1 MKEITRIHLAKT
13 PYSVE
18 LDAKKALEEY
28 LLAIE
33 KTMKADE
40 DALREI
46 EARMVELLEVRGV
59 MSDQVISL
67 SDVESLREQMGEPK
81 EFSEDGESVVE
92 EKTAI
97 HEADEKPTKR
107 FMRDT
112 DNAVI
117 GGVCAGVA
125 AYFNK
130 DVLLI
135 RLVMVALAI
144 MSFGTILLI
153 YLIFWISTPPA
164 RTKAD
169 RLVMAGK
176 PVTLEALKESSDSTG
191 VRPPSLAFKRFFRL
205 GLGVVMLMATLGTV
219 VGVMVGGFVGY
230 DLVSTLKGLSAQPW
244 AFGMLA
250 SLFIG
255 GVALITLLG
264 LLTSAAFR
272 WSVRKAAGLAMLAM
286 LLVGAFATAGV
297 AISATQTMASLARDE
312 KNYSKTEAVEL
323 PTNLDGIKGFE
334 VVGEATLDM
343 RASDTPRAEVK
354 YWAVGDHSKPNV
366 KIERVG
372 DILRFVVDKDHQGES
387 CSSIIVSNGSC
398 EIFYPNITLYGVDA
412 ADRVQSLDE
421 VETKVSTPSSNQ

>member
-1 MKEITRIHLAKT
+1 M
-13 PYSVE
+13 
-18 LDAKKALEEY
+18 DAKKALEEY
-28 LLAIE
+28 LSAIE

-59 MSDQVISL
+59 MPDQVISL
-67 SDVESLREQMGEPK
+67 SDVEALREQMGEPK
-81 EFSEDGESVVE
+81 VFSEDGEDVAE
-92 EKTAI
+92 EKTTSD
-97 HEADEKPTKR
+97 EVDEKPVKR

-130 DVLLI
+130 DVLLV
-135 RLVMVALAI
+135 RLIMVALAI
-144 MSFGTILLI
+144 ISFGTFLLI
-153 YLIFWISTPPA
+153 FLVFWISTPPA

-169 RLVMAGK
+169 KLVMAGK

-191 VRPPSLAFKRFFRL
+191 VTPASLAFKRFFRL
-205 GLGVVMLMATLGTV
+205 GLGIVMLLVTLGTV

-272 WSVRKAAGLAMLAM
+272 WGVRKAAGLAMLAM
-286 LLVGAFATAGV
+286 LLVGTFATAGV
-297 AISATQTMASLARDE
+297 AISATQAMSSLARDE
-312 KNYSKTEAVEL
+312 KNFSKTEAVEL
-323 PTNLDGIKGFE
+323 PANLEGIKDFE
-334 VVGEATLDM
+334 VIGEATLDM
-343 RASDTPRAEVK
+343 RNSDTPRAEVK
-354 YWAVGDHSKPNV
+354 YWAINDRKPNIKV
-366 KIERVG
+366 ERVD
-372 DILRFVVDKDHQGES
+372 DILRFVVEKDYKGES
-387 CSSIIVSNGSC
+387 CSSIIVSDGSC
-398 EIFYPNITLYGVDA
+398 EIFYPAITLYGVEAVDQ
-412 ADRVQSLDE
+412 VHSLDE
-421 VETKVSTPSSNQ
+421 VGADEALEPAESY